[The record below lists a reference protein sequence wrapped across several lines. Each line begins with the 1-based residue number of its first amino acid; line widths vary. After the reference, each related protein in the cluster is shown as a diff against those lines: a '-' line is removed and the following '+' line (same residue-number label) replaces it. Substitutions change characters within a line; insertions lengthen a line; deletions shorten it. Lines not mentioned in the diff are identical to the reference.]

1 MNETTQ
7 INKGADPINGRVE
20 ENNDMETS
28 GAVLQGEP
36 KISGVLWEETE
47 AERVHNSQT
56 TTDEGDQSFGFRHF
70 TIKNEKLENKSKN
83 TFWASDYGK
92 STLDLYFSLTNEPIT
107 NPIEWD
113 DMIRLEAGKGVE
125 NALVK
130 VLKDSG
136 YVDENYEQKSISIVR
151 EGVEIHGKIDAIL
164 KSGIPV
170 EIKSINN
177 KNVFYVKKYHDGFP
191 RESYVGQLAIY
202 MDALGVEQ
210 GYLFAVT
217 LDGLEKFLIPCYKT
231 KDNTYRCGKIEI
243 DISKEYKRWAKIW
256 NENIVPKKLPDIW
269 EYTYKPKIDSID
281 WTKVPLAKRRNAV
294 INGVVVGSAWQITY
308 SPYCNR
314 IVELQGETRGYTDE
328 EKKVIADKLTTLF
341 KK

>member
-7 INKGADPINGRVE
+7 TNKGTDPVNGRAE
-20 ENNDMETS
+20 ENNDMETGGAIVQNQSETS
-28 GAVLQGEP
+28 GILR
-36 KISGVLWEETE
+36 EETE
-47 AERVHNSQT
+47 AERIHNSQT
-56 TTDEGDQSFGFRHF
+56 ATNEGDKPFGFRNF
-70 TIKNEKLENKSKN
+70 RINNEKREK
-83 TFWASDYGK
+83 TAYYASDYGK

-164 KSGIPV
+164 KDGTPV

-177 KNVFYVKKYHDGFP
+177 KNVFDVRKYHDGFP

-202 MDALGVEQ
+202 MDALEVDY

-217 LDGLEKFLIPCYKT
+217 LDGLEKFLILCQKIGEG
-231 KDNTYRCGKIEI
+231 KYRCGNVEV
-243 DISKEYKRWAKIW
+243 DIAKEYKRWAKIW
-256 NENIVPKKLPDIW
+256 NENIISKKLPDIW

-294 INGVVVGSAWQITY
+294 MNGVVVGSDWQITY
-308 SPYCNR
+308 SPYCNK
-314 IVELQGETRGYTDE
+314 IVELQGEVRGYTDE
-328 EKKVIADKLTTLF
+328 EKKILADKLTTLF